1 MSQIAAALA
10 PTDHPSGPKDS
21 APRASRPATQ
31 GFGPEARH
39 FHAILEALELLTEAT
54 AEEIG
59 DRTGLGMV
67 AVARRL
73 PELEKFGLVAPV
85 GRTRLNRSGRAG
97 RVWTLVGA

>member
-1 MSQIAAALA
+1 MSHAATL
-10 PTDHPSGPKDS
+10 PSPDDRPS
-21 APRASRPATQ
+21 ARHRPAQQ

-39 FHAILEALELLTEAT
+39 FHAILDALELLTEAT